1 LSSRN
6 ATRADFLHVIDLV
19 KKGTVKAKPLITH
32 RADLTNLRD
41 EFPKWIHPE
50 TGVIKAIVDV

>member
-1 LSSRN
+1 
-6 ATRADFLHVIDLV
+6 VIDLV